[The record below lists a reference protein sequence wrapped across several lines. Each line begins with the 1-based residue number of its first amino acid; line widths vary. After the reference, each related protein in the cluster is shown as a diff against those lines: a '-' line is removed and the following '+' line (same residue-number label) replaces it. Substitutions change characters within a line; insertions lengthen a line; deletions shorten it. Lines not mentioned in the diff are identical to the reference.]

1 MENEVKAVETVNTVN
16 PVNPDDFRNKMT
28 AAQLMRGEGA
38 GLDFYPAKKQGNLR
52 FVCGTKAGYVSHN
65 ITKKL
70 TEDPDSVQVE
80 DMRYA
85 EIKAEK
91 EGKEVW
97 VPTLFLASVKVKPVK
112 HFSL

>member
-1 MENEVKAVETVNTVN
+1 METNEAKNMGTVNTVN
-16 PVNPDDFRNKMT
+16 NADDFRNKKT
-28 AAQLMRGEGA
+28 AAQLMREEGA
-38 GLDFYPAKKQGNLR
+38 GLDFYPTKKDPNKLR
-52 FVCGTKAGYVSHN
+52 FICGTKAGYVSQN
-65 ITKKL
+65 ITKNLENVK
-70 TEDPDSVQVE
+70 VE
-80 DMRYA
+80 DMRFA

>member
-1 MENEVKAVETVNTVN
+1 METNEVKTVNTVN
-16 PVNPDDFRNKMT
+16 TVNNADDFRNKKT
-28 AAQLMRGEGA
+28 AAQLMREEGA
-38 GLDFYPAKKQGNLR
+38 GLDFYPAKKDPNKLR
-52 FVCGTKAGYVSHN
+52 FTCGTKAGYVSKH
-65 ITKKL
+65 ITDNL
-70 TEDPDSVQVE
+70 DNVQVE

-85 EIKAEK
+85 EIRAEK